1 MTLIDKAEALLPCPF
16 CGAQLVPLRQ
26 LKGGTT
32 HAALMHPTPADCLLA
47 GLSFHN
53 NQTTRDRWSR
63 RFTAP
68 QLQQFLDDMA
78 RGPMIGDLV
87 DPWIDGAKRRAAALG
102 GVSA

>member
-1 MTLIDKAEALLPCPF
+1 MTDDTLPPCPF

-63 RFTAP
+63 RSASP

-78 RGPMIGDLV
+78 RGPEIGDL
-87 DPWIDGAKRRAAALG
+87 WHTWANSTKRRAVALG